1 MLEIDNTS
9 FLSKAEIK
17 ERASSVFTATKGDD
31 TSNKYTHI
39 PTDQVIDDMEK
50 LGWGVVDA
58 KQVRARKG
66 VGYQKHLVVFRNPN
80 VAINGED
87 GDDVFPQILLTNSHD
102 GKNAFTFTAG
112 LFRMVCENGLVI
124 STQEFENL
132 KIRHM
137 GYSFTE
143 LQTTI
148 TAMVEKLPL
157 TVDSMNKLKST
168 KLSQEQKV
176 DFAKRALETRF
187 SKEEVANVT
196 IDIDTLLEP
205 TRKEDSGDDIWSVFN
220 VIQEKLI
227 HGMFEYKTGAKAR
240 KARKIKNFNQDL
252 KVNEK
257 LFELALEYT
266 VAA

>member
-17 ERASSVFTATKGDD
+17 ERASSVFTTTKGDD

-196 IDIDTLLEP
+196 IDINTLLEP

-227 HGMFEYKTGAKAR
+227 HGMFEYKTGTKAR